1 MGMLSKRSGAD
12 YGKIG
17 LSEKNSAN
25 NARTDKNNFSRKG
38 ARRKEKHKHNNLFSV
53 SLRGLFLLFL
63 TGGKGLETLYQLS
76 ISTADKRPEAAI
88 RCK

>member
-1 MGMLSKRSGAD
+1 
-12 YGKIG
+12 
-17 LSEKNSAN
+17 
-25 NARTDKNNFSRKG
+25 
-38 ARRKEKHKHNNLFSV
+38 V